1 MMSRG
6 IINEIQLMEKSEEKG
21 KGKLFDI
28 LKPKEN

>member
-6 IINEIQLMEKSEEKG
+6 IINEIQLEKSEEKG

-28 LKPKEN
+28 LTPKEN